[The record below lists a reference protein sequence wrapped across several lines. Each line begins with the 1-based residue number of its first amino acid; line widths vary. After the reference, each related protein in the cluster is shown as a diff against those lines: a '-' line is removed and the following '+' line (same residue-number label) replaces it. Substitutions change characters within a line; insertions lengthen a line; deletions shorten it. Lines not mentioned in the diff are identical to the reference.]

1 MKPLPLFLLYIL
13 PVHLCMAEDAQAAR
27 IRQQIE
33 SPMTQ
38 KVTLSDGQWRKI
50 LTPGQF
56 QVLRQAKTEA
66 PYKNA
71 YWNNHEKGIYL
82 CAACGNELFGSDT
95 KFESR
100 TGWPSFYAPLARD
113 KVTVTT
119 DTSAGMTRDEVRCAR
134 CGSHLGH
141 VFNDGPAPTH
151 LRYCLN
157 SVALKFVRRCIT
169 TALLTAVGASST
181 GGLAALAL
189 KKLGWKSKRNHQ
201 TEETGGEQNANRNN
215 GTRKNRC

>member
-1 MKPLPLFLLYIL
+1 MKPLRLFLLCIL
-13 PVHLCMAEDAQAAR
+13 PTHLCMAEDAQAAR

-33 SPMTQ
+33 STPMTQ

-66 PYKNA
+66 RYKNA
-71 YWNNHEKGIYL
+71 YWKNHEKGVYL

-95 KFESR
+95 KFESH
-100 TGWPSFYAPLARD
+100 TGWPSFYAPLAKD
-113 KVTVTT
+113 KITVTA

-141 VFNDGPAPTH
+141 VFNDGPAPTY

-157 SVALKFVRRCIT
+157 SMALKFVRR
-169 TALLTAVGASST
+169 
-181 GGLAALAL
+181 
-189 KKLGWKSKRNHQ
+189 
-201 TEETGGEQNANRNN
+201 
-215 GTRKNRC
+215 